1 MGLGVLGATRPRPR
15 LDLGPECAP
24 GFPCSEAAEDR
35 QELERGLT
43 AFLDRS
49 RTPVDP
55 FTADA
60 AIDPL
65 LSQYQESIQT
75 LAHRNPEYAAVLARE
90 AAHIAQ
96 TSTAARGRL
105 ARLSRSPALQGP
117 YYIVPGPPLTL
128 FDYAVT
134 GVPRRI
140 L

>member
-1 MGLGVLGATRPRPR
+1 MGLGVLGSTRPRPR
-15 LDLGPECAP
+15 IDLGPECVP
-24 GFPCSEAAEDR
+24 GFPCSQAAEDR
-35 QELERGLT
+35 QELERGLF
-43 AFLDRS
+43 AFTERS

-60 AIDPL
+60 ALDPL

-75 LAHRNPEYAAVLARE
+75 LSHRNPAYASVLARE

-96 TSTAARGRL
+96 TSTAARGRRM
-105 ARLSRSPALQGP
+105 RLTRSPALQGP

-128 FDYAVT
+128 VDYAAT
-134 GVPRRI
+134 GIPLRI